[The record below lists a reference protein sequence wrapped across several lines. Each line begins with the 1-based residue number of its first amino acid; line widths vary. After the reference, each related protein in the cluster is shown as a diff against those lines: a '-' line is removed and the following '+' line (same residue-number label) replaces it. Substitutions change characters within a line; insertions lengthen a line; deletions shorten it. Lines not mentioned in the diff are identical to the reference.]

1 MESIVKGFTSNT
13 QARITGGGEGTKR
26 EVEGQEES
34 LEKKT

>member
-13 QARITGGGEGTKR
+13 QAQVIGRGEGTKR

-34 LEKKT
+34 LEEKT